1 MCSSE
6 NKDSKIT
13 YKDVYDVRWR
23 CRDLELTTFWQR
35 AILFGSFMVLAYT
48 GYGVLLSMVMEMK
61 EPISVVRWNF
71 VNLVAVGI
79 SCFGI
84 ITSLLWILLA
94 KGSKAWINRNE
105 SAISAFEKQ
114 ELLKAFESTDV
125 QNVAGFQLTA
135 ANNKYYEKNFGKN
148 DDGILSAKAGAYSV
162 SRVIACL
169 GQVSFI
175 GWGLIAIA
183 HLVALMCGREKF
195 IKWFVEN
202 SSAAWIAFLMIAVT
216 LLFIRPWICK
226 QTESDS
232 LKW

>member
-1 MCSSE
+1 MCNSE

-48 GYGVLLSMVMEMK
+48 GYGVLISSVIDMKGSMLVT
-61 EPISVVRWNF
+61 RWDF
-71 VNLVAVGI
+71 INLIAVGI

-105 SAISAFEKQ
+105 SAITALDDEKYSNAFEPK
-114 ELLKAFESTDV
+114 EV
-125 QNVAGFQLTA
+125 QKVAEFQLSMDKESCKET
-135 ANNKYYEKNFGKN
+135 FGELEN
-148 DDGILSAKAGAYSV
+148 SILSPKAGAYSV
-162 SRVIACL
+162 SRVIVCL
-169 GQVSFI
+169 GQVSLV
-175 GWGLIAIA
+175 GWCVIAIA
-183 HLVALMCGREKF
+183 HLLALMCGREKF
-195 IKWFVEN
+195 IKWFIEN
-202 SSAAWIAFLMIAVT
+202 SSAAWIAFFMIALTFV
-216 LLFIRPWICK
+216 FVRPWICK